1 MRLAFAVLAALPL
14 AALPLAGCNTTSAP
28 PPAAIVYGNPA
39 ITPPGFKLPEGTGC
53 TGDVVR
59 YRAVMAND
67 KRGGQVNDA
76 VFATI
81 SAEINSAA
89 SACAAGREAEALS
102 LVRASKARHGYPG

>member
-1 MRLAFAVLAALPL
+1 MRPALAAFAVL

-28 PPAAIVYGNPA
+28 PPALVVYGNPA

-53 TGDVVR
+53 TGEVAR

-67 KRGGQVNDA
+67 KRGRQVNDA

-81 SAEINSAA
+81 STEIDSAA